1 MWKLPFIMPIPPL
14 LTPESVYTTTNLTDT
29 TSNDSVS
36 TFMKTLLLLVDVM
49 QPQFCAFLSDWTVF
63 KWIANLPTTCPV
75 LQCLWWHGP
84 KHPCQHCLTS
94 FILTKEDF
102 LYALEEIWP
111 KKLIMLYT
119 DWHLVLCFIHSVGE
133 LINDLVVQLKFCF
146 SYLSSS
152 SSIQMS
158 RVSSNL
164 PH

>member
-1 MWKLPFIMPIPPL
+1 MWKLPFIMSIPPL
-14 LTPESVYTTTNLTDT
+14 LTPESVYTTTYLTDT
-29 TSNDSVS
+29 TSNDSVVS

-49 QPQFCAFLSDWTVF
+49 QPQFCTFLSDWTVF
-63 KWIANLPTTCPV
+63 KWITNLPTTCPV

-102 LYALEEIWP
+102 LYALEDMT
-111 KKLIMLYT
+111 KKANPAVHWLTFSSL
-119 DWHLVLCFIHSVGE
+119 FHSVGE

-158 RVSSNL
+158 QVSSNL